1 MTSQNALAPNY
12 AEPAESAGADD
23 SATIETRFG
32 PLTFPHAGLVRMP
45 RGLLGFADHQMFGLA
60 DMPDPNLVQFKV
72 LQSMDDPALS
82 FIVLPL
88 EAGNDVIQ
96 RADLINACRLLKIE
110 FADSVT
116 LLVVST
122 RKVGEATQ
130 ISVNLRAPIL
140 VDAPNRQ
147 AWQFVLPNSQYPVRH
162 VIANARRREG

>member
-1 MTSQNALAPNY
+1 MTPQNALAPNF
-12 AEPAESAGADD
+12 AGSAESAGTDE
-23 SATIETRFG
+23 SVTIETRFG
-32 PLTFPHAGLVRMP
+32 PLTFPHASVVRMP
-45 RGLLGFADHQMFGLA
+45 RGMLGFADHQMFGLA
-60 DMPDPNLVQFKV
+60 DMPDANLAQFKV

-88 EAGNDVIQ
+88 EAGVDVIQ

-122 RKVGEATQ
+122 RLVGETTQ
-130 ISVNLRAPIL
+130 ISVNLRAPIVL
-140 VDAPNRQ
+140 DAPNRR

-162 VIANARRREG
+162 VIANARRRDG